1 MNGLRALADLARAFT
16 RLALFITGLVATCLL
31 AVTLRLID
39 CFRSRPVARDIWA
52 CRSFR
57 LISRAMG
64 WQISVHGQ
72 RAAGQDNAL
81 FIANHISWIDI
92 PALGSIQPLRFL
104 SKSEV
109 ARWPVIGWLA
119 RQGGTLFI
127 QRGARQA
134 RAVRASIIHRLE
146 QGESIVIFP
155 EGTTSSGIAV
165 LPMHGLLMSTA
176 GAAGVPI
183 QPVTIGYR
191 RDRRSDALAPFIGD
205 DTFQGHLWRLLKK
218 PPTRVEIVYH
228 DPVLAGAGQT
238 TAELT
243 QQVQQVISQGLA
255 DIHAGRYDPPAKP
268 RIRTAG
274 GPGLSHL
281 PSHPGVRQ
289 SQGRN
294 TG

>member
-1 MNGLRALADLARAFT
+1 MNALRALTELARAAA
-16 RLALFITGLVATCLL
+16 RLALFLAGLLVTCML
-31 AVTLRLID
+31 AVALRLVD
-39 CFRSRPVARDIWA
+39 LFRSQPVERDIWA

-57 LISRAMG
+57 LVGRAMG
-64 WQISVHGQ
+64 WQITVHGQ
-72 RAAGQDNAL
+72 LSDGGNAL

-134 RAVRASIIHRLE
+134 RAVRENIIHRLE

-191 RDRRSDALAPFIGD
+191 RDLRSDALAPFIGD

-218 PPTRVEIVYH
+218 APTRIEIVYH
-228 DPVLAGAGQT
+228 EPVLAEPGQT
-238 TAELT
+238 AAELT
-243 QQVQQVISQGLA
+243 QQVQQVISRGLA
-255 DIHAGRYDPPAKP
+255 DIHAGRYDPPVKP
-268 RIRTAG
+268 RIRTAD